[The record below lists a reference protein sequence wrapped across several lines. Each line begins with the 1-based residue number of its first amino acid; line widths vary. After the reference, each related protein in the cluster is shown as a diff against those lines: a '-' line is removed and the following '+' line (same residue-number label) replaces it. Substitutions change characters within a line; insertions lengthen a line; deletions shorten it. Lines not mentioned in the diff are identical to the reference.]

1 MTTQIRI
8 LSAASASAVAA
19 AAIVLT
25 AGVSTALAQEPA
37 GRPGPGRGGPGGF
50 GAGPLPILRQLNLTD
65 AQRQQIKA
73 LTDEQR
79 TQNAQAQTPMRTLGE
94 LERSLQAA
102 IMADNPDTA
111 QIEQLKTSI
120 ADAQAVVLAAR
131 IDMELKIA
139 QILTPDQRKQARE
152 LADQRP
158 GRGHPRPH

>member
-1 MTTQIRI
+1 
-8 LSAASASAVAA
+8 
-19 AAIVLT
+19 
-25 AGVSTALAQEPA
+25 
-37 GRPGPGRGGPGGF
+37 
-50 GAGPLPILRQLNLTD
+50 
-65 AQRQQIKA
+65 

-79 TQNAQAQTPMRTLGE
+79 TQNAQAQTPMRTLGG

-120 ADAQAVVLAAR
+120 ADAQAAALAAR

-152 LADQRP
+152 LAEQRP
-158 GRGHPRPH
+158 ERGHPRPQ